1 MIFQIASVVLLTN
14 IALLELYRIYNYT
27 NDDSSLLNENPLHR
41 VFVYGTLKR
50 GEPNHK
56 LIQDKTN
63 GYAKYLGI
71 GKTTS
76 SYPLIIATKYNI
88 PFLLKKPGVGH
99 HVIGEIYDVDS
110 KMLTKLDELE
120 EHPNF
125 YERTQEDVFMAP
137 ESKLKPNKTIQEVG
151 ILTKAWIY
159 FLPKFKN
166 SLLEVPMY
174 ESYSNEGNH
183 GLKYGEKYVRDP
195 TYNHRTEVQ

>member
-1 MIFQIASVVLLTN
+1 MYENLFK
-14 IALLELYRIYNYT
+14 
-27 NDDSSLLNENPLHR
+27 NPLHR
-41 VFVYGTLKR
+41 IFVYGTLKR

-63 GYAKYLGI
+63 GYAKFLGI
-71 GKTTS
+71 AKTTS

-99 HVIGEIYDVDS
+99 
-110 KMLTKLDELE
+110 MLTKLDELE

-125 YERTQEDVFMAP
+125 YERTEEDVFMAP
-137 ESKLKPNKTIQEVG
+137 ESKLKHNKNIQEVG
-151 ILTKAWIY
+151 MLTKAWIY
-159 FLPKFKN
+159 FLPKFRS

-195 TYNHRTEVQ
+195 MHDHRNEVQ

>member
-1 MIFQIASVVLLTN
+1 MIFRIASAVLLTS
-14 IALLELYRIYNYT
+14 ITVLEFCTIFNYAT
-27 NDDSSLLNENPLHR
+27 NDSSLLNENPLHR
-41 VFVYGTLKR
+41 IFVYGTLKR

-63 GYAKYLGI
+63 GYAKFLGI
-71 GKTTS
+71 AKTTS

-125 YERTQEDVFMAP
+125 YERTKEDVFMAP
-137 ESKLKPNKTIQEVG
+137 ESKLKHNKNIQEVG
-151 ILTKAWIY
+151 MLTKAWIY
-159 FLPKFKN
+159 FLPKFRS
-166 SLLEVPMY
+166 SLLEVPIY

-195 TYNHRTEVQ
+195 MHDHRNEVQ

>member
-1 MIFQIASVVLLTN
+1 MIFRIASAVLLTS
-14 IALLELYRIYNYT
+14 ITVLEFCTIFNYAT
-27 NDDSSLLNENPLHR
+27 NDSSLLNENPLHR
-41 VFVYGTLKR
+41 IFVYGTLKR

-63 GYAKYLGI
+63 GYAKFLGI
-71 GKTTS
+71 AKTTS

-125 YERTQEDVFMAP
+125 YERTKEDVFMAP
-137 ESKLKPNKTIQEVG
+137 ESKLKHNKNIQEVG
-151 ILTKAWIY
+151 MLTKAWIY
-159 FLPKFKN
+159 FLPKFRS
-166 SLLEVPMY
+166 SLLEVPIY

-183 GLKYGEKYVRDP
+183 GLKYGENDESTATIGDVL
-195 TYNHRTEVQ
+195 